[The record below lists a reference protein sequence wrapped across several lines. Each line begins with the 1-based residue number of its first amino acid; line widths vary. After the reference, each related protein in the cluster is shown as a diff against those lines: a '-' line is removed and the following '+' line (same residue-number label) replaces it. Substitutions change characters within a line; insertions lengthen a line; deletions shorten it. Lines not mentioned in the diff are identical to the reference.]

1 MKTVVF
7 TAQAARDVDGLPLAS
22 RLAFEKAV
30 SRFITTGEGDV
41 AKLAGREAYRSRVGD
56 YRMIFEMTNE
66 QILAVYFGRRQTI
79 RYRR

>member
-7 TAQAARDVDGLPLAS
+7 TAQAARDFDGLPLAS

-41 AKLAGREAYRSRVGD
+41 AKLAGREAYRLRVGD

-66 QILAVYFGRRQTI
+66 HILAVYFGRRQTTT
-79 RYRR
+79 YRR